1 MTIEDEIEAITERLK
16 YLKECR
22 SKGANE
28 RIDASKKKFME
39 RADTLDP
46 KFKELYH
53 NIDNAVNSAG
63 WKDFYYG
70 VFNYQKNCIDSGY
83 IFK

>member
-1 MTIEDEIEAITERLK
+1 MTIEEEIEAISERLK
-16 YLKECR
+16 FLKEQQAFKL
-22 SKGANE
+22 SESFEKQKTE
-28 RIDASKKKFME
+28 FMQ

-46 KFKELYH
+46 RYKKLY
-53 NIDNAVNSAG
+53 NGINDLVNMSG

-70 VFNYQKNCIDSGY
+70 VLNYQKNCIDSGY